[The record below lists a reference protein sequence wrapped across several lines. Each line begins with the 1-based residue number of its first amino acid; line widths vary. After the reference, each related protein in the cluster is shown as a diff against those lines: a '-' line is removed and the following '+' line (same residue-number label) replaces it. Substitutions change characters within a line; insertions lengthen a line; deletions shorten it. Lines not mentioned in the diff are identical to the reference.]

1 MSSLSESI
9 SGSGLGWISGGLGG
23 LSISA
28 TLEGSTLMF
37 GLRMMD
43 ISFGIPGKA
52 GRLVLVDNF
61 SGSSSDDSSVLSASI
76 AGLLMMVL

>member
-9 SGSGLGWISGGLGG
+9 SGSGLGWISGGLGE

-28 TLEGSTLMF
+28 TLEASMF
-37 GLRMMD
+37 GLRMLD
-43 ISFGIPGKA
+43 FSFGIPGKA

-61 SGSSSDDSSVLSASI
+61 LGSSSDDSSDLSASI